1 MYRII
6 SLIISIILYYH
17 ICSRKNLQN
26 SDNNFP
32 TPILPEVKNV
42 EKTDNTPVEN
52 IDVKPPETKEYEPPT
67 LPYNN
72 EIN

>member
-6 SLIISIILYYH
+6 SLIISIILYYR
-17 ICSRKNLQN
+17 ICSIKNLQN

-52 IDVKPPETKEYEPPT
+52 IDIKPPETKEYEPPT